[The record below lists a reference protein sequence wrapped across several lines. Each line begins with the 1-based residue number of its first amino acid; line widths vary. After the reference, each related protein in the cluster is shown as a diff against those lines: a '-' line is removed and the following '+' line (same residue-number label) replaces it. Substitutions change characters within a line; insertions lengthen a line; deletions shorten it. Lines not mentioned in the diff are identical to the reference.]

1 MIMNNVQKFDYIF
14 KKYELLKSKR
24 SEMSG
29 DQLLKQY
36 FNLKK
41 EREHLK

>member
-1 MIMNNVQKFDYIF
+1 MNNVQKFDYIY
-14 KKYELLKSKR
+14 KKYELLKTKR
-24 SEMSG
+24 SELSG

-41 EREHLK
+41 ERENLK